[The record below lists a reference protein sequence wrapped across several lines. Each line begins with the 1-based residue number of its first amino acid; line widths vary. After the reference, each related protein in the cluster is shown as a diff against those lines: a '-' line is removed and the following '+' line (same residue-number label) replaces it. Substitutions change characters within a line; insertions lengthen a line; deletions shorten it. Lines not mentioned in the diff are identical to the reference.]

1 MFKYIQLFVYGIITP
16 SIIGYSI
23 YYTFSESL
31 KIALKDAIDKSIKQ
45 NIKETLT
52 IFTPFS
58 FKTHRLFWSFA

>member
-31 KIALKDAIDKSIKQ
+31 KSALKDAIDKSIKQ
-45 NIKETLT
+45 NIKEMLT
-52 IFTPFS
+52 IF
-58 FKTHRLFWSFA
+58 KK